1 MFNRILVVCTG
12 NICRSPVAEALLK
25 RALPDKQISSA
36 GLGAVV
42 GEGVEPKARA
52 LAEHAGL
59 DVGQHAAQQ
68 LTPQM
73 LSEADLVL
81 VMSEGQRQAI
91 GRMAPEVMGKTMR
104 LGHWLK
110 SPQGENGMDIA
121 DPFRKSEEFFEL
133 IHGQLER
140 AVNAWLPKLAPEPQR
155 ARA

>member
-52 LAEHAGL
+52 LAERAGL
-59 DVGQHAAQQ
+59 DVSRHIGRQ

-73 LSEADLVL
+73 LSKADLVL
-81 VMSEGQRQAI
+81 VMSEGQRQAV
-91 GRMAPEVMGKTMR
+91 GRMAPEAMGKTMR

-110 SPQGENGMDIA
+110 NPQGRSGKDIA
-121 DPFRKSEEFFEL
+121 DPFRKSEEFFAL
-133 IHGQLER
+133 IHDQLEK
-140 AVNAWLPKLAPEPQR
+140 AVNAWLPKLSTDPQR